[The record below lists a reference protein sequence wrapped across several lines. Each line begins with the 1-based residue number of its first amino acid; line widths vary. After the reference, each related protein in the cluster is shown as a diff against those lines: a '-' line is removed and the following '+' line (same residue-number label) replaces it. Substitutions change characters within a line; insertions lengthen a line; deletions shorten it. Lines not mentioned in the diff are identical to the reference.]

1 MRRRDIGLLLLAIPW
16 VSVTGS
22 RRSMGSQPVRIGVS
36 LGLTGQYRV
45 PSEMH
50 RRAYE
55 LWQDDVNA
63 KDGLLG
69 QKVELV
75 IVDDQ
80 SKASRAAAIYRDFVS
95 SNAIDQ
101 VFGPYSSELTSVVAP
116 IADAAGYPLLAA
128 GASADELWRRG
139 YSNLFA
145 MLTPASRYTQGMLRL
160 ARGAELSTIAIVA
173 ADDSFSTEIAN
184 GTVKWASYLQIRPVL
199 QLTFPAAA
207 VDLEGPMRQARD
219 SKPTC

>member
-1 MRRRDIGLLLLAIPW
+1 
-16 VSVTGS
+16 
-22 RRSMGSQPVRIGVS
+22 
-36 LGLTGQYRV
+36 
-45 PSEMH
+45 MH

-145 MLTPASRYTQGMLRL
+145 MLTPASRYTEGMLRL

-184 GTVKWASYLQIRPVL
+184 GTVKWASYLQIRPVCSSPSL
-199 QLTFPAAA
+199 RRRLI
-207 VDLEGPMRQARD
+207 
-219 SKPTC
+219 SKVRCGRRGIRMPTC